1 MRSRRS
7 GARSIPA
14 LALVAVLGAALAMLP
29 HVRVVSPPVVAMAQ
43 AVLPIL
49 LIGAL
54 VLSLILCLRRA
65 FIAAAILLV
74 FGGLALLPLLPQA
87 PARDCSD
94 AAQLSVLSLNAGRG
108 NAEVRDLAE
117 AIRKTDPTVLVL
129 VETSEP
135 MIEALKAELVRGA
148 YRYRTESVVFGGS
161 VDTVILSTFPLSQE
175 PDAVSQVEG
184 ALFDAPVALIQHPDL
199 GPLRIAGIHPI
210 PPTHGATS
218 WAATLHGIDA
228 WQLRQDATPLILAG
242 DFNATRAHPQFREL
256 ADHFQDAVPLLGPLP
271 AGTWP
276 ADIAIP
282 AMVRIDHILVRGFAP
297 TEATRIDVSG
307 TDHHGIVA
315 RLAVCR

>member
-7 GARSIPA
+7 RAPSTA
-14 LALVAVLGAALAMLP
+14 TLALVAVLGAALAVLP
-29 HVRVVSPPVVAMAQ
+29 HVKVVNSPVVAMAQ

-49 LIGAL
+49 LVGAL
-54 VLSLILCLRRA
+54 MLSVILCLRRA

-87 PARDCSD
+87 PARDCSE

-108 NAEVRDLAE
+108 NAEVRVLAE
-117 AIRKTDPTVLVL
+117 AIRDTDPTVLVL

-135 MIEALKAELVRGA
+135 MIEVLKGELVRGA
-148 YRYRTESVVFGGS
+148 YRYRTEPVVFGGS
-161 VDTVILSTFPLSQE
+161 VDTVILSKFPLSQE
-175 PDAVSQVEG
+175 PDAVSQAEG

-218 WAATLHGIDA
+218 WAATLRGIDA

-242 DFNATRAHPQFREL
+242 DFNATGAHPQFREL
-256 ADHFQDAVPLLGPLP
+256 ANQFQDAVPLLGPLP

-282 AMVRIDHILVRGFAP
+282 AMVRIDHVLVQGFAL
-297 TEATRIDVSG
+297 TEATRIDVPG